1 MEWFRNTSLLL
12 NGEFGYAKGYG
23 GHTLPFFKNFYAG
36 GIGSV
41 RGYDSG
47 SLGPTVMDT
56 FGNESRL
63 GGNRRAV
70 GNAELLFPMP
80 GSGLDKSVR
89 LGAFFDAGQVWGQD
103 QKMSMGDLRYSVGV
117 SLAWSS
123 PMGPLKF
130 SFANPLNKK
139 PDDKVQRLQFQMGTT
154 F

>member
-1 MEWFRNTSLLL
+1 MGWHRNTSLLL

-47 SLGPTVMDT
+47 SLGPMVKDN

-63 GGNRRAV
+63 GGNRRMI

-89 LGAFFDAGQVWGQD
+89 LGAFFDAGQVWGLGD
-103 QKMSMGDLRYSVGV
+103 KMSLGDLRYSVGV

-130 SFANPLNKK
+130 SFANPLRKK
-139 PDDKVQRLQFQMGTT
+139 PDDKIQRLQFQMGTV